1 MVARNS
7 SPTNPS
13 SSVTNSAVSNLTKA
27 LSDEVASDGIPVNC
41 IHPGSTRTQRQMQL
55 VEERARREGMT
66 PQEIVRR
73 TVATIPLGRMVE
85 PEDIANL
92 IVFLSSDLATAIT
105 GQTIAVDGGA
115 GRGVYY

>member
-1 MVARNS
+1 
-7 SPTNPS
+7 
-13 SSVTNSAVSNLTKA
+13 
-27 LSDEVASDGIPVNC
+27 
-41 IHPGSTRTQRQMQL
+41 
-55 VEERARREGMT
+55 
-66 PQEIVRR
+66 
-73 TVATIPLGRMVE
+73 MVE